1 MPTMNLRPILRPA
14 CHAVL
19 VLAGSGAL
27 AQGAANAVPGQT
39 PAPPAPL
46 AAAIPTDAAAK
57 EAPVLS
63 LADLVSLVQ
72 RHNPNLRAALQGRD
86 AARAAVVTAAALPN
100 PEIEAGSGQA
110 RPRLPGAVGGNLSS
124 WEVMQRLENPSL
136 RSARIEGAQFGL
148 EGSRQQVAAT
158 ANDLVAQV
166 RLKAYEW
173 LLRGEEAEAAGE
185 ALQLLEQIRDRV
197 RARVQSGEAPRLESI
212 KADAEVVNARQRF
225 EAARLQVDQAAL
237 AVNRLAAGQLPP
249 RWRLSASLSDVPG
262 LPATEQLQREAHE
275 RNPELAQLRAE
286 VARREAQLREA
297 RASRFPGV
305 DLRYGENRE
314 REFRQGVFSVGV
326 RLPLLDQGRG
336 RIDEAAAELTRA
348 QTLLEGR
355 RNELSLQIQSASKA
369 LEVARLRVDAL
380 ARGAVPEAEAALRV
394 AQAAYRFGERGIL
407 DVLDAQRLLRTV
419 RADLIDAR
427 FRLQAAAVELEFLAG
442 RYAVSDTA
450 VSARP

>member
-1 MPTMNLRPILRPA
+1 MPTIKLRPILRPA
-14 CHAVL
+14 CHAL
-19 VLAGSGAL
+19 LALAGSGAL

-39 PAPPAPL
+39 PALPAPV
-46 AAAIPTDAAAK
+46 AAVPNDSAARD
-57 EAPVLS
+57 EAVLS

-72 RHNPNLRAALQGRD
+72 RHNPNLRAALQGRE

-110 RPRLPGAVGGNLSS
+110 RARLPSAVGGNLSS
-124 WEVMQRLENPSL
+124 WEVMQRLENPSV

-237 AVNRLAAGQLPP
+237 AVNQLAAGQLPP
-249 RWRLSASLSDVPG
+249 RWRLSASLSDAPG
-262 LPATEQLQREAHE
+262 LPSTEQLQYEAHD

-286 VARREAQLREA
+286 VARREALLREA

-305 DLRYGENRE
+305 DLRYGESRE

-348 QTLLEGR
+348 RTLLVGR
-355 RNELSLQIQSASKA
+355 RTELSLQIQSATKA

-442 RYAVSDTA
+442 RYAVNDTA
-450 VSARP
+450 ASARP